1 MFEYTCS
8 LTTMLE
14 YKYSESLINTT
25 GDEYERR
32 SKQLCK
38 SIINKTRT
46 CDIPRRNEEIFEE
59 TVLFIPEEGGV
70 YKYED
75 HKETYGN
82 FKHIR
87 YDTSRFRDEWI
98 VDEIVNKINHMF
110 RGVIKVYEEC
120 SCPFHCVF
128 MYTVRYIRIKRT
140 LEDEIEID
148 FKRKFDLLIEKFKK
162 EIREELDKKFD
173 KIAKDIREISEDMK
187 GFKDR

>member
-1 MFEYTCS
+1 M
-8 LTTMLE
+8 
-14 YKYSESLINTT
+14 SESLINTT

-32 SKQLCK
+32 SKQMCK
-38 SIINKTRT
+38 SIIYKTHVT
-46 CDIPRRNEEIFEE
+46 HIVRRKEEIFEE
-59 TVLFIPEEGGV
+59 TVLFIPESGGV

-87 YDTSRFRDEWI
+87 YDAHRYRDEWI
-98 VDEIVNKINHMF
+98 VDEIANKINHMF
-110 RGVIKVYEEC
+110 GGVIKVYEEC

-128 MYTVRYIRIKRT
+128 MYTVYYIRIK
-140 LEDEIEID
+140 LAMEDEIEID
-148 FKRKFDLLIEKFKK
+148 FKRKFDILIEKFKK